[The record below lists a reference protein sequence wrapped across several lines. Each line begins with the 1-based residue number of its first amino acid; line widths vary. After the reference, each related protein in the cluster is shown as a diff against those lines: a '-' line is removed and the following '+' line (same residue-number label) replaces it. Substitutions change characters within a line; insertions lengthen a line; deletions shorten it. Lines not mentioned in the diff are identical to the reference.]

1 MSGLGKNPNNLKFVK
16 IKDGKF
22 YLSTDKENTEPY
34 DDLTGFIT
42 DFRFKD
48 EEFNNTKIRKLYVYI
63 KSADGTYAFSVSID
77 SSYASSLIGFL
88 KNADLTQELKLI
100 PSLKLAKNDKGE
112 DVKKYTIFVEQN
124 GDALKSFYSRTS
136 GNTLPE
142 FKKLKVSG
150 KFVWDKTEFLEGLE
164 NVVNNDLIPAVRD
177 NKNTPVGSKALPD
190 EVDAED
196 VDETINELPW
206 KN

>member
-34 DDLTGFIT
+34 DDLSGHIT

-63 KSADGTYAFSVSID
+63 KSVDGTYAFSVAID
-77 SSYASSLIGFL
+77 SSYASTLISFL
-88 KNADLTQELKLI
+88 KNADLTQEVTLI
-100 PSLKLAKNDKGE
+100 PSLKLTKNDKGE
-112 DVKKYTIFVEQN
+112 DVKKYTIFVKQG
-124 GDALKSFYSRTS
+124 GDALKSFYSRES

-164 NVVNNDLIPAVRD
+164 KVVTEDLIPAVSG
-177 NKNTPVGSKALPD
+177 NKNTPVGSKALP
-190 EVDAED
+190 EQVETED

-206 KN
+206 K